1 MVALLGYTV
10 VMAVIIGLFTAV
22 WLAISLLKSIRIY
35 RLDVSF
41 KHVRRGLSINL
52 RWAVPNKC
60 DPSIYE
66 CDKNDFASSIAS
78 AALGAPDEDQYSG
91 SPIDQGARSKGADDS
106 KPSAQRD
113 DFPLGKE
120 VNNAVVRATIGTGGD
135 SRAHTA
141 GNHGEQD

>member
-1 MVALLGYTV
+1 
-10 VMAVIIGLFTAV
+10 MA
-22 WLAISLLKSIRIY
+22 
-35 RLDVSF
+35 
-41 KHVRRGLSINL
+41 
-52 RWAVPNKC
+52 NKC
-60 DPSIYE
+60 DSSIYG

-91 SPIDQGARSKGADDS
+91 SPIDQSARSKGADDS